1 MNETENNSREAVL
14 IYLEGARQAL
24 ASARY
29 NLDGGFHGV
38 AVNRAYYSFFYASTA
53 LLLTLDVT
61 RARHS
66 GVLAAFREFLVRPG
80 AFSIEDSQAYG
91 EAFELR
97 NVTDYEMLG
106 QADEVQAHEVVEHAD
121 RFIERCEAYLTE
133 RGYL

>member
-1 MNETENNSREAVL
+1 MAEMENGNREAVL

-29 NLDGGFHGV
+29 NLDGEFYGV
-38 AVNRAYYSFFYASTA
+38 AVNRAYYAFFYASTA
-53 LLLTLDVT
+53 LLLTLDIV

-66 GVLAAFREFLVRPG
+66 GVLGAFREYFVKSE
-80 AFSIEDSQAYG
+80 AFPIEDSHAYG

-106 QADEVQAHEVVEHAD
+106 QADAAQAHEVVEHAA
-121 RFIERCEAYLTE
+121 RFIEHCEAYLTE
-133 RGYL
+133 KGYQ